1 MTITD
6 QILQVNYCRKK
17 HKERSVANCYGY
29 KTTAFRYCMNHMKQQ
44 KLWLLKRFY
53 SLNTMFRQDYHGHTL
68 SLACNIAMVT
78 KQKLLVHVSGW
89 FIMVLNKSTAHLHRK
104 HQKFSARW
112 PWLGK
117 PLWTRRKPVA
127 QSNRTGTAGS
137 SRSTAPQPGN
147 STGTS
152 PVVSKITHI

>member
-1 MTITD
+1 MW
-6 QILQVNYCRKK
+6 LNF
-17 HKERSVANCYGY
+17 YG
-29 KTTAFRYCMNHMKQQ
+29 
-44 KLWLLKRFY
+44 
-53 SLNTMFRQDYHGHTL
+53 
-68 SLACNIAMVT
+68 
-78 KQKLLVHVSGW
+78 
-89 FIMVLNKSTAHLHRK
+89 NKSTSHLHRK

-152 PVVSKITHI
+152 PVVSKTTHIQFLSKQNTVESFKFMRANFHGLSEDVKYFKGSLEMLFHKFACSYIMRTVKEVLHYINSNCLGG